1 MTDSVTPWFPEFDL
15 SREERLAAAAEILLS
30 GMRLMAAE
38 RNREKTRKWRASKS
52 ASAAVVPLDVKG
64 AQSVHDLAECAI
76 ARPPENRGELR

>member
-1 MTDSVTPWFPEFDL
+1 MTNSVNPWFPEFDL

-38 RNREKTRKWRASKS
+38 RNREKTRKWRARKS

-64 AQSVHDLAECAI
+64 AQSVHDVAECAI